1 MKKHYVPRK
10 YSIAFR
16 ITCVSRSSEMQ
27 TEISLFTKHFPNI
40 ELLGF
45 NGEGE
50 IGWDFYKSGY
60 EFLIKSAM
68 QQKWYEFVILDVGTE
83 EVKRLKLGKQNKVFR
98 SLTTIIVLL
107 TWGRKIKWLWY
118 MFQVRTVLI
127 YKITKS

>member
-1 MKKHYVPRK
+1 
-10 YSIAFR
+10 
-16 ITCVSRSSEMQ
+16 MQ

-68 QQKWYEFVILDVGTE
+68 QQK
-83 EVKRLKLGKQNKVFR
+83 
-98 SLTTIIVLL
+98 
-107 TWGRKIKWLWY
+107 
-118 MFQVRTVLI
+118 
-127 YKITKS
+127 